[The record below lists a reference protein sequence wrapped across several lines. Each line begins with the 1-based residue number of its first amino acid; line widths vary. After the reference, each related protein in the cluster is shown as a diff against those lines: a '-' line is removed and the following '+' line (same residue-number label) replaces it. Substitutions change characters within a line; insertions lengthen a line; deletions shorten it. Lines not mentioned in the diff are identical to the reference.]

1 MYPTST
7 GGRYVA
13 MLSMMMG
20 VLVIAFPVS
29 VFSEPW
35 AEELSDA
42 KGFDHVSNSVDS
54 NNDELNERRKA
65 FDSYAMSS
73 DEREMIYEC
82 LDVIR
87 EREQRIRSLLSQTTK
102 PRP

>member
-1 MYPTST
+1 
-7 GGRYVA
+7 

-29 VFSEPW
+29 VFSELW

-42 KGFDHVSNSVDS
+42 KGFDHVSNNVDS
-54 NNDELNERRKA
+54 NNDDLNERKKA
-65 FDSYAMSS
+65 FDSYAISS
-73 DEREMIYEC
+73 DEGEIVLKRDEIQEIRDC

-87 EREQRIRSLLSQTTK
+87 EREQRIRSLLRQITK
-102 PRP
+102 PKP